1 MVVRTHSSFSAVGGQ
16 RLTRVFVVM
25 TAQVIASAM
34 QIVVTVSGVTYSC
47 YGYANQDGPQ
57 DWLGLVSVD
66 LKSD

>member
-1 MVVRTHSSFSAVGGQ
+1 MVVRTHFSFSAVGGQ
-16 RLTRVFVVM
+16 RLTRVFVVT

-34 QIVVTVSGVTYSC
+34 QIVVTESGVTYSC
-47 YGYANQDGPQ
+47 YGSVNRDGPQ